1 MQTVPRRNGRHN
13 PGAFHV
19 ERHRAFLAYTYAHRN
34 TYAHCNSYS
43 RRKSCS
49 RLQSYAHRESFPNRG
64 SRCHCGSQCHRDS
77 GAFAVSFTNPISGT
91 KASRSFDGDRAA
103 TRRVAFSQCF
113 PFPGGLAQGRR
124 RAVASSF

>member
-19 ERHRAFLAYTYAHRN
+19 ERHRALLAYTDSDRNSYAHSN
-34 TYAHCNSYS
+34 AYA
-43 RRKSCS
+43 
-49 RLQSYAHRESFPNRG
+49 RLQSYARRESVRNRG

-77 GAFAVSFTNPISGT
+77 GAFAASFTNPISGT

-113 PFPGGLAQGRR
+113 PFSGGLAQGRR